1 MSLTKE
7 DRSKL
12 QTAKALLENPGFMIK
27 MANLLGRPIEGALR
41 SLPNTLRDKVE
52 KSTHRALVLAT
63 ETALFTLKDSQEKA
77 ANSNLHRITVIG
89 SGGLGGFF
97 GIPGLLAE
105 LPFSTTVMLRSIADI
120 ARNHGESISTPD
132 TKTACI
138 QVFAMGGPRKSDDAS
153 ESIYYASR
161 IALAREITAAGEFLA
176 QKTIV
181 DKGGPALVKLL
192 IAVAE
197 RFGIQVAQK
206 TAVQLVPLI
215 GAVGGAS
222 INLLFISH
230 FQSIARGHFEIR
242 RLERQ
247 YGKECVEAEYRAL
260 CHAS

>member
-7 DRSKL
+7 DRKKL
-12 QTAKALLENPGFMIK
+12 QEAKDLLENPGFMIK
-27 MANLLGRPIEGALR
+27 VANFLGQPIEGALK
-41 SLPNTLRDKVE
+41 SLPSALGDKVE
-52 KSTHRALVLAT
+52 KSTHSALKSAT
-63 ETALFTLKDSQEKA
+63 KAALWTLEDSPEKA
-77 ANSNLHRITVIG
+77 ANINLHKITVIG
-89 SGGLGGFF
+89 LGGLGGFF

-105 LPFSTTVMLRSIADI
+105 LPVSTTVMLRSIADI
-120 ARNHGESISTPD
+120 ARSHGESISNPD
-132 TKTACI
+132 TKTACAH
-138 QVFAMGGPRKSDDAS
+138 VFAMGGRSESDDAS

-181 DKGGPALVKLL
+181 DKSGPALVKLL
-192 IAVAE
+192 AAIAE

-206 TAVQLVPLI
+206 TAFQLVPLI

-230 FQSIARGHFEIR
+230 FQSIACGHFEVR

>member
-7 DRSKL
+7 DRLKL
-12 QTAKALLENPGFMIK
+12 QTAKDSLENPGFMIK
-27 MANLLGRPIEGALR
+27 VANLLGQPIEEALR
-41 SLPNTLRDKVE
+41 SLPSALGDKVE
-52 KSTHRALVLAT
+52 KSTHRALELAT
-63 ETALFTLKDSQEKA
+63 DIALFTLKDSPEKA
-77 ANSNLHRITVIG
+77 ANINLHKITVIG

-97 GIPGLLAE
+97 GTSGLLAE
-105 LPFSTTVMLRSIADI
+105 LPFSTIVMLRSIADI
-120 ARNHGESISTPD
+120 ARSHGESISTPD
-132 TKTACI
+132 TKAACI
-138 QVFAMGGPRKSDDAS
+138 EVFAMGGPSKSDDAS

-161 IALAREITAAGEFLA
+161 IALAREITAAAEFLA

-181 DKGGPALVKLL
+181 DKSGRALVKLL
-192 IAVAE
+192 TSVVE

-206 TAVQLVPLI
+206 TAFQLVPLI
-215 GAVGGAS
+215 GAFGGAS

-230 FQSIARGHFEIR
+230 FQSMACGHFEVR